1 MSHRIALPVFVV
13 SAIAYAASAC
23 SGSEV
28 GGASVVTSLPSSDP
42 VTSDATQ
49 LCSDIVTYLTGLSP
63 SLAGLDCANQVEA
76 QESIAAGGAPVMPS
90 GTGCRNEYETCL
102 SAVDGADASAVQSAM
117 SSLASGCASSL
128 AKCQGAT
135 VGQVATC
142 IADLGNALVAVSSS
156 ATEDAV
162 CSGKTSSF
170 PYPAPPASCTALP
183 SDCPLAQSSVTIS
196 SGG

>member
-1 MSHRIALPVFVV
+1 MALPVFVV
-13 SAIAYAASAC
+13 SVIVSGTFAC
-23 SGSEV
+23 SGSPV
-28 GGASVVTSLPSSDP
+28 GGGSAVTSLPSSDP
-42 VTSDATQ
+42 VTSDTTQ
-49 LCSDIVTYLTGLSP
+49 LCSDVVNYLTGLSP

-76 QESIAAGGAPVMPS
+76 QASIAAGGVPVMPS
-90 GTGCRNEYETCL
+90 GAECRTEYETCR
-102 SAVDGADASAVQSAM
+102 SAVGTADASAVQSAT
-117 SSLASGCASSL
+117 SSLASGCSSSL

-142 IADLGNALVAVSSS
+142 IADLGDALVAVSSS

-170 PYPAPPASCTALP
+170 PSPALPASCKALP
-183 SDCPLAQSSVTIS
+183 ADCPLAQSSVTVS